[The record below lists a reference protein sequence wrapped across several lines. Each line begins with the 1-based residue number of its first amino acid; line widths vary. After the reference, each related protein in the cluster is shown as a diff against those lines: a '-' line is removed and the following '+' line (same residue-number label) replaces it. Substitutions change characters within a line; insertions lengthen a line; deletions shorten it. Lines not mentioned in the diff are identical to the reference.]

1 MYLHPQIQIS
11 NAFSAN
17 SLFLKISTR
26 AKIFSQLNMYFTYSN
41 FRYPVGMGLAMCSS
55 RRLPLEENNFME
67 FSMPILFVLAEDGLL
82 CGYYAVNQMPNAV
95 QITKPNG
102 APSMDNIRNGSI
114 IIPKSLK
121 GITYKRDKL
130 YFFGSR

>member
-1 MYLHPQIQIS
+1 
-11 NAFSAN
+11 
-17 SLFLKISTR
+17 
-26 AKIFSQLNMYFTYSN
+26 
-41 FRYPVGMGLAMCSS
+41 MGLAMCSS

-82 CGYYAVNQMPNAV
+82 CGYYAVNQLPNAV

-121 GITYKRDKL
+121 GIIYHSEKGTSFTFLGQNMLKTYR
-130 YFFGSR
+130 FFDRELWARSLTLVCPPWWSDSSFL

>member
-1 MYLHPQIQIS
+1 
-11 NAFSAN
+11 
-17 SLFLKISTR
+17 
-26 AKIFSQLNMYFTYSN
+26 
-41 FRYPVGMGLAMCSS
+41 MGLAMCSS

-82 CGYYAVNQMPNAV
+82 CGYYAVNQLPNAV

-121 GITYKRDKL
+121 GIIL
-130 YFFGSR
+130 

>member
-1 MYLHPQIQIS
+1 MYKVIIFFRKDLTKTYHCQVQDS
-11 NAFSAN
+11 RKN
-17 SLFLKISTR
+17 LFPT
-26 AKIFSQLNMYFTYSN
+26 QYFTYSN

-55 RRLPLEENNFME
+55 RRLPLEENNFMD

-82 CGYYAVNQMPNAV
+82 CGYYAVNQLPNAV

-121 GITYKRDKL
+121 GII
-130 YFFGSR
+130 

>member
-1 MYLHPQIQIS
+1 
-11 NAFSAN
+11 
-17 SLFLKISTR
+17 
-26 AKIFSQLNMYFTYSN
+26 
-41 FRYPVGMGLAMCSS
+41 MGLAMCSS

>member
-1 MYLHPQIQIS
+1 MC
-11 NAFSAN
+11 
-17 SLFLKISTR
+17 
-26 AKIFSQLNMYFTYSN
+26 
-41 FRYPVGMGLAMCSS
+41 LAMCSS
-55 RRLPLEENNFME
+55 RRLPLEENNFMD

-82 CGYYAVNQMPNAV
+82 CGYYAVNQLPNAV

-121 GITYKRDKL
+121 GIIYKSEKGTSFTFLGQNKLKTY
-130 YFFGSR
+130 